1 MPRWYTFA
9 IALCLILML
18 SLVANAQTVSNGTTK
33 SDQCLTAQG
42 FVRQV
47 RAAAPELQIVHFVG
61 SRASALIARY
71 AALPPINEIPAD
83 EMIVVFVPEMS
94 EARSVFLR
102 DGCAIGAG
110 VIRLELMR
118 RIMRE
123 VLGEDA

>member
-9 IALCLILML
+9 IALCLILMVAV
-18 SLVANAQTVSNGTTK
+18 VANAQGK
-33 SDQCLTAQG
+33 SDKCLSQTMFAQ
-42 FVRQV
+42 QV

-61 SRASALIARY
+61 SRASAMIARY
-71 AALPPINEIPAD
+71 ASLPPVNEIDAD

-94 EARSVFLR
+94 QARSVFFR

-110 VIRLELMR
+110 IVQLDVMR

-123 VLGEDA
+123 VLGDDG